1 MFPLFTECIIIV
13 KRMDT
18 VAQEDEYKYY
28 LSDDC
33 RTSIEIEK
41 KRYKNLCLNNQIV
54 LFELLFEEQYQM
66 CKYNFMEYWQTIFK
80 ISETFRLDCPYDRK
94 NMTLPSLEINQRI
107 LNILTSIESYDDHI
121 GHKVSKLW
129 GKSSKQ
135 AKKYKEIDSGL
146 YDKFFSY
153 RFLKRLRNYA
163 QHYDLPVKC
172 ISYPVISVGFEPR
185 QIALTVSPIA
195 YKKHLLEFDGWST
208 VKKDIEEQDDKI
220 DLNIII
226 EEAFRVF
233 TSLHSQFR
241 GFLSFTLE
249 QAHCT
254 IMELYESKEGRSED
268 VLYLIKGLGDK
279 AVESQWVQYD
289 NIKIIKEL
297 IERSPKIEGINFS
310 TTQPEKYLKG
320 ISKIAS
326 HIRLANMIR
335 GKQRPNNT
343 IEETR

>member
-1 MFPLFTECIIIV
+1 
-13 KRMDT
+13 MDT
-18 VAQEDEYKYY
+18 VMEEPEYKYY
-28 LSDDC
+28 LSDDWT
-33 RTSIEIEK
+33 TSVEIEME
-41 KRYKNLCLNNQIV
+41 RYENLCLSNQII
-54 LFELLFEEQYQM
+54 LFHLLFEEQYQI
-66 CKYNFMEYWQTIFK
+66 CKYNFMEYWQTIFET
-80 ISETFRLDCPYDRK
+80 SERFRLDCPHDRK
-94 NMTLPSLEINQRI
+94 NLTLPSLEINQRI
-107 LNILTSIESYDDHI
+107 LNILTSMQSYEDHI
-121 GHKVSKLW
+121 AHKVSQLW
-129 GKSSKQ
+129 GRSSTQ

-146 YDKFFSY
+146 YDNFFSY

-163 QHYDLPVKC
+163 QHYDLPVKG
-172 ISYPVISVGFEPR
+172 ISYPAMSVGFEPT
-185 QIALTVSPIA
+185 QMASTVSA
-195 YKKHLLEFDGWST
+195 VAHKKHLLEFDGWRR
-208 VKKDIEEQDDKI
+208 VKKDIEEEDDKI
-220 DLNIII
+220 DLNRII

-241 GFLSFTLE
+241 NFLSVTFK
-249 QAHCT
+249 QADHT
-254 IMELYESKEGRSED
+254 IAEVYESKEGRSED

-326 HIRLANMIR
+326 DIRLANMR
-335 GKQRPNNT
+335 KEMQGSNNT